1 VRRGRLGG
9 QLRGG
14 PVRVI
19 VWLGVMVGMVGL
31 AALSLS
37 NLFHACAGTE
47 MASKNPA
54 WTAREMNILEI

>member
-1 VRRGRLGG
+1 M
-9 QLRGG
+9 
-14 PVRVI
+14 RVI
-19 VWLGVMVGMVGL
+19 VWLRFMVGMVGL

-47 MASKNPA
+47 MASRNPA